1 MRIAITGSSGLL
13 GQALFE
19 RLTGLGHEI
28 LTLKRSR
35 DLNAGEVYWNP
46 ATREI
51 DAKALEGQE
60 AVIHLAGEP
69 IAAGRWSP
77 AKKARIRDSRVE
89 GTQLLAGG
97 LAGLA
102 RKPRILLCAS
112 AIGYYGDRGEELCA
126 EADPP
131 GRGFLAQT
139 CEDWET
145 AAEPARQVGITT
157 LHFRIGMVLSPSGG
171 ALARMLPF
179 FRFGLGGPLAGGR
192 QFWSWIS
199 LTDLVDLIVHY
210 LTRECE
216 SGPVNA
222 ASPEPMRSRDF
233 ARTLGRVLRRPAI
246 LPIPAF
252 ALRLMLGEMAD
263 ELLLASARALPFRA
277 ESDGFRFKH
286 PTLEEALRH
295 ALGSAR

>member
-1 MRIAITGSSGLL
+1 L
-13 GQALFE
+13 GQALVQ
-19 RLTGLGHEI
+19 RLRGLGHEI
-28 LTLKRSR
+28 LTLERSR
-35 DLNAGEVYWNP
+35 GLKEGQAYWNP
-46 ATREI
+46 ASQEI
-51 DAKALEGQE
+51 DTEALEGQD

-89 GTQLLAGG
+89 GTELLASG
-97 LAGLA
+97 LARLA
-102 RKPRILLCAS
+102 RKPRILICAS

-139 CEDWET
+139 CVDWEA
-145 AAEPARQVGITT
+145 AAEPARQAEITT
-157 LHFRIGMVLSPSGG
+157 LHLRLGMVLSPSGG

-192 QFWSWIS
+192 QFWSWIA
-199 LTDLVDLIVHY
+199 LTDLVDLILHY

-222 ASPEPMRSRDF
+222 AAPEPMRSRDF
-233 ARTLGRVLRRPAI
+233 ARTLGRVLGRPAI
-246 LPIPAF
+246 LPIPGF

-277 ESDGFRFKH
+277 ESDGFSFEH
-286 PTLEEALRH
+286 PTLEEALRQ
-295 ALGSAR
+295 ALR